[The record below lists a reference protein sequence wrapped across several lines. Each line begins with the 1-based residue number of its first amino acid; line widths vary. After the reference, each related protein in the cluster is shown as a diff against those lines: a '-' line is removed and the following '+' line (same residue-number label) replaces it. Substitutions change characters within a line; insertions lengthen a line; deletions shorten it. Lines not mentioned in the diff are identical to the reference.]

1 MAANEPPRYPGFEPG
16 GKVTMKWNS
25 VAKLLVLGLAVLLA
39 TGAFASNKGS
49 MHLQES
55 AQLNGQQVPAG
66 DYQLR
71 WDGTGSNVE
80 VSVMQGKKV
89 LAKTSARVID
99 LKSASDYDSTVVDRR
114 GTTPSVSEIRFAR
127 KKYALAI
134 GGTDKTEMSEGS
146 TK

>member
-1 MAANEPPRYPGFEPG
+1 MTANEPPRYPGFRPG

-25 VAKLLVLGLAVLLA
+25 VARLLVLGLAVLLA

-55 AQLNGQQVPAG
+55 VQLNGQQVPAG

-80 VSVMQGKKV
+80 VSVMQGKK
-89 LAKTSARVID
+89 LLTKTSARVVD
-99 LKSASDYDSTVVDRR
+99 LKSASDYDSTVVDRT
-114 GTTPSVSEIRFAR
+114 GATPSVSEIRFAG

-134 GGTDKTEMSEGS
+134 GGNDKAEMSETS
-146 TK
+146 SK